1 MKSYIDLAALSPD
14 DVCVQIY
21 HGTLNEDGEINAEDA
36 IPMESRGR
44 LDDGTHLF
52 EGAISSYK
60 TGLHGYTVR
69 ILPRHDDLHSFNP
82 LGVLNWSVDIVFLW
96 SRAQSILMFD
106 MRLGCGTE
114 KGCELRFPRYTPFH
128 ITISGGKSKLI
139 LYSKKR
145 SNQPYASICFT
156 SH

>member
-21 HGTLNEDGEINAEDA
+21 HGTLNEDGEINADYA

-69 ILPRHDDLHSFNP
+69 ILPRHDDLHNP
-82 LGVLNWSVDIVFLW
+82 H
-96 SRAQSILMFD
+96 
-106 MRLGCGTE
+106 
-114 KGCELRFPRYTPFH
+114 ELA
-128 ITISGGKSKLI
+128 LI
-139 LYSKKR
+139 HW
-145 SNQPYASICFT
+145 AS
-156 SH
+156 